1 MWDWSWIQQE
11 DSGDDSTNALS
22 VNSSNES
29 DESSADLKLDN
40 DNEDDASSI
49 AAITHTVVFK
59 CIRNTKEIR
68 YQEVL
73 ALANKKRKEGM
84 DVLVKLEREPSNPV
98 DARAMAIMC
107 KVNQT

>member
-40 DNEDDASSI
+40 DNEDDASSTP
-49 AAITHTVVFK
+49 AITHTVVLNASEIQK
-59 CIRNTKEIR
+59 KSDIRKF
-68 YQEVL
+68 
-73 ALANKKRKEGM
+73 
-84 DVLVKLEREPSNPV
+84 
-98 DARAMAIMC
+98 
-107 KVNQT
+107 